1 MPLITYHCKA
11 TLTTYAARAIGHV
24 LFHTFLWPD
33 ACKSTM
39 TPNTQA
45 PGGGYKLEDKSKIID
60 IRHKE
65 VQSDNTEQR

>member
-1 MPLITYHCKA
+1 MPLTTYHYEA

-24 LFHTFLWPD
+24 LHTFLWPE

-45 PGGGYKLEDKSKIID
+45 PRGGYKLEDKSAVID
-60 IRHKE
+60 IRHKD
-65 VQSDNTEQR
+65 VQCKNTE